1 MIRLICQQKEVCISC
16 ASAVFWVA
24 SMREIAVRR
33 FVMAD
38 CRVYNKGMKSTLVLS
53 LGFAIAVLTQS
64 ACAAEPRAGESPA
77 DRLPPYITQ
86 LTAFGERPDWSPDG
100 KRILFLSKTY
110 GDAMEIDLATHSIHN
125 LTAHFPHVGFTRA
138 FYLPNGDVLL
148 SGPDSFDPKKPAEAR
163 IHCFLSV
170 LDKSCT
176 KPPVPLG
183 VRCNEGPAVSRHKM
197 HIAWTE
203 WLDQPTSDVSPKG
216 SQINEAD
223 IVYEAGT
230 PKLANQR
237 PVLSSS
243 DLPFDC
249 TMETQNFRP
258 PAERELTFSAYTKQ
272 GKAAD
277 VCGVDLVSKKVTKY
291 TDTPDEY
298 DEPEGIYPDGQHTL
312 VECDR
317 QNHLGN
323 GHIDLWKL
331 ALDGGGDYQRLT
343 HFSDYPDY
351 KASNPVVS
359 DDGRFFAFQMGHAG
373 EAAGVGHGIFVYD
386 IEKAAAN

>member
-1 MIRLICQQKEVCISC
+1 MRQSNWLPLGIAILFAFQT
-16 ASAVFWVA
+16 AS
-24 SMREIAVRR
+24 S
-33 FVMAD
+33 
-38 CRVYNKGMKSTLVLS
+38 
-53 LGFAIAVLTQS
+53 
-64 ACAAEPRAGESPA
+64 AEPKPGDSPA
-77 DRLPPYITQ
+77 DHLPPYITQ

-100 KRILFLSKTY
+100 KRLLFLSKTY
-110 GDAMEIDLATHSIHN
+110 GDVLEIDLATRAIHN

-138 FYLPNGDVLL
+138 LYLANGDILL
-148 SGPDSFDPKKPAEAR
+148 AGPDTFDPKHAAEAR

-170 LDKSCT
+170 LDKGGT

-203 WLDQPTSDVSPKG
+203 WLDQPNSDVSPKS
-216 SQINEAD
+216 SQISEAD
-223 IVYEAGT
+223 VVYEDGA
-230 PKLANQR
+230 PKLAGQR
-237 PVLSSS
+237 IVLSSS
-243 DLPFDC
+243 DLPFEC

-258 PAERELTFSAYTKQ
+258 PLERELTFSAYTKK
-272 GKAAD
+272 GIASD
-277 VCGVDLVSKKVTKY
+277 VCGVDLETKKVTKY

-317 QNHLGN
+317 QNHQGT

-331 ALDGGGDYQRLT
+331 ALDGSGKYERLT

-359 DDGRFFAFQMGHAG
+359 DDGRFIAFQMGHAG
-373 EAAGVGHGIFVYD
+373 ESAGVGHGIFVYD
-386 IEKAAAN
+386 IEKAPTDSE